1 MIKRFYP
8 FLLALVLGTAL
19 SLSAAAQNRAS
30 DVVKEVRAAYAA
42 AKEQIKLTSGE
53 DGAPRND
60 VTATLHC
67 MVPATGPRTEVFH
80 CYFELDTDE
89 DGAHYQP
96 YFITRK
102 YNIAARNFYEE
113 YLFHPASGR
122 LLFAFIQGDDF
133 DGGKNEERYYYD
145 DLGKL
150 ASANIKGERTIG
162 DAQLVSNA
170 EDFRALVPKFL
181 DFSY

>member
-1 MIKRFYP
+1 MRLHRLI
-8 FLLALVLGTAL
+8 AVAVAL
-19 SLSAAAQNRAS
+19 SLCGSLFAQTGSS
-30 DVVKEVRAAYAA
+30 DLVKSVRAAYAA
-42 AKEQIKLTSGE
+42 AKEKIKQNNGE

-89 DGAHYQP
+89 DGAHYLP

-102 YNIAARNFYEE
+102 YNVAARNFYEE
-113 YLFHPASGR
+113 YLFDPVPGR
-122 LLFAFIQGDDF
+122 LLFAFIQSDTF

-145 DLGKL
+145 DCGKL
-150 ASANIKGERTIG
+150 AAANIKGERTIE
-162 DAQLVSNA
+162 DMNLVINA
-170 EDFRALVPKFL
+170 ESFRTLIPQYL